1 MLKKK
6 LSVKTLLLLAVV
18 IFCLYSTAIN
28 FFVVKKFN
36 SDNSLVLLAYQF
48 VHKHISLKP
57 TTTMPLGDISKYG
70 GRYYIY
76 FGLFPSIALIPLVEI
91 FGQNFL
97 QSFLGIFSITVSFF
111 AVYSISRYFKFGIE
125 DSTWLSVFFVF
136 STVLLGSG
144 IINITAYQVE
154 VFAVPFVL
162 LSLRE
167 YFLKKRSFLIG
178 LFLGLAILTRAT
190 IVLASLFFLFEFLQ
204 KRLNAKQLFF
214 IFIPIILSLI
224 ITGAYNYVRFH
235 NVLESG
241 YSYNITWHS
250 YPLSLKLR
258 YGYMCFYHLP
268 ANLYSFLILPP
279 QPLLEDAKGFVLKF
293 PYLKV
298 NPWGIA
304 VWFTS
309 PLFLA
314 LLYKFKKGIFTI
326 SALFTAIAL
335 CMPVFLYYSIGFAQF
350 GYRYALDFLPFLLL
364 LLIPSI
370 SPKLSSREIF
380 LIIIGVVFNAVYLG
394 SPWGAY
400 PILGIFN

>member
-1 MLKKK
+1 M
-6 LSVKTLLLLAVV
+6 
-18 IFCLYSTAIN
+18 
-28 FFVVKKFN
+28 
-36 SDNSLVLLAYQF
+36 
-48 VHKHISLKP
+48 
-57 TTTMPLGDISKYG
+57 
-70 GRYYIY
+70 
-76 FGLFPSIALIPLVEI
+76 
-91 FGQNFL
+91 
-97 QSFLGIFSITVSFF
+97 
-111 AVYSISRYFKFGIE
+111 
-125 DSTWLSVFFVF
+125 
-136 STVLLGSG
+136 
-144 IINITAYQVE
+144 
-154 VFAVPFVL
+154 
-162 LSLRE
+162 
-167 YFLKKRSFLIG
+167 
-178 LFLGLAILTRAT
+178 
-190 IVLASLFFLFEFLQ
+190 
-204 KRLNAKQLFF
+204 
-214 IFIPIILSLI
+214 
-224 ITGAYNYVRFH
+224 
-235 NVLESG
+235 
-241 YSYNITWHS
+241 
-250 YPLSLKLR
+250 
-258 YGYMCFYHLP
+258 
-268 ANLYSFLILPP
+268 PP